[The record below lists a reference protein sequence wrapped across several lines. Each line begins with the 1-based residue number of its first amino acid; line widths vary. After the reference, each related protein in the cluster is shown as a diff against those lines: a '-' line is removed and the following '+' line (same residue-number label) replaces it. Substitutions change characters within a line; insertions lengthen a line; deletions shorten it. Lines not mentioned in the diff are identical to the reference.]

1 MRWESLR
8 LRLRA
13 FFLRRSFETDLD
25 DELYSHIE
33 LQTRKYVE
41 QGLDSQEAYRRA
53 RIDFGT
59 MEEARE
65 SCREVDRWRV
75 LDAASRN
82 GFQGLR
88 SLAKSPAF
96 SLIAVLILS
105 VGIGANVAVFSTID
119 ALLLRPLPV
128 PEPNQLVQILSRD
141 KHGQAG
147 GLFSPVLEPLSHN
160 RSFSGACGIATHYD
174 AIEIDG
180 TLRKLGSAALSGD
193 CFKTLGI
200 PMARGRALGPA
211 DDHLGAEHV
220 AVITDALW
228 HSQFAGRDDVLGR
241 SIRMGAT
248 NYTIVGV
255 TAAPF
260 TGLLLGFPEPIM
272 IPLLQQFDLLPN
284 GSPRTS
290 YYVNVLARRA
300 PGVSQSQAAASVLV
314 QRRTLL
320 EQSVP
325 QHYSSAGRSQYLSLG
340 LTVSSAGSGLD
351 YFLRDRFSEPL
362 YAVFGLCGAML
373 LMACLN
379 LSSLLLARS
388 FRRRQEVGIRL
399 ALGATL
405 SHVVSI
411 LFLENVFLVIAG
423 TIAGILG
430 GLAAA
435 RVILARAGAMFGNFY
450 LDVGIDFRVIVFVL
464 ATVGAVVSVF
474 LLASIWQARRLAG
487 NDTLKQSG
495 RGLVSPNTA
504 AQKILLSVQI
514 ALTLVLIAGSALFKA
529 SLTNTYKIDFG
540 VKPQQVW
547 TALLTPQPG
556 GYRNPV
562 YWRHTAAP
570 YYRGLLDRME
580 NLPGVVCASLSDNIP
595 FFNNG
600 YQADI
605 SVVEGGE
612 LERVTQARIA
622 GVADGYFNTL
632 GARLRAGEDFR
643 RAPLAA
649 SPVNGEPSVIV
660 SQSLASQLSP
670 KRSALGLHVRI
681 GTQPD
686 LQRLRIVGIS
696 SDMDTSLA
704 DLNDTKPF
712 LAFVNFWE
720 HADLQGY
727 PALLIKTRS
736 ADLDAAAIRRIVAS
750 QNYEFVERLSPLT
763 NEIDNALVENR
774 FLAYLSTAFG
784 CLALLMA
791 AVGLFG
797 LLSYQVAS
805 RTAEIG
811 IRMALGAR
819 QQQIRTLILG
829 QVVKLLLA
837 GVLAGIV
844 LSVGVQK
851 VLGSLL
857 YGITLGNPGVLLLSI
872 LVLLCAA
879 FIAAA
884 IPLWRAMHINP
895 IEALRSE

>member
-1 MRWESLR
+1 L
-8 LRLRA
+8 A
-13 FFLRRSFETDLD
+13 Q
-25 DELYSHIE
+25 ELSSHIE
-33 LQTRKYVE
+33 LQTRKYIA

-53 RIDFGT
+53 RIDFGG

-65 SCREVDRWRV
+65 SCREVDRWRFF
-75 LDAASRN
+75 DAASRN
-82 GFQGLR
+82 GRQSFR

-96 SLIAVLILS
+96 ALIAVLILS
-105 VGIGANVAVFSTID
+105 VGIGANVAVFSAID

-128 PEPNQLVQILSRD
+128 PEPNELVQIVSRD
-141 KHGQAG
+141 KHGKAG
-147 GLFSPVLEPLSHN
+147 GLFSPVLEPLSQN
-160 RSFSGACGIATHYD
+160 RSFSGVCGIATHYD
-174 AIEIDG
+174 AVEIDG

-193 CFKTLGI
+193 CFRTLGI
-200 PMARGRALGPA
+200 AMERGRALDTG
-211 DDHLGAEHV
+211 DDHLGAGHV

-228 HSQFAGRDDVLGR
+228 HTQFAGRDDVLGQ
-241 SIRMGAT
+241 SIRMGTT
-248 NYTIVGV
+248 NYTVVGV

-260 TGLLLGFPEPIM
+260 SGLLLGFPEPIM
-272 IPLLQQFDLLPN
+272 VPLLQQFDLLPN

-300 PGVSQSQAAASVLV
+300 PGVSQSQAAASILV
-314 QRRTLL
+314 QRRILL

-325 QHYSSAGRSQYLSLG
+325 QHYSPAGKGQYLSLG
-340 LTVSSAGSGLD
+340 LTLSSAASGLD

-411 LFLENVFLVIAG
+411 LFLENLFLIVSG
-423 TIAGILG
+423 TVVGILG

-464 ATVGAVVSVF
+464 ATVGAVVTVF
-474 LLASIWQARRLAG
+474 LLGSIWQARRLAG
-487 NDTLKQSG
+487 SDTLKQSG
-495 RGLVSPNTA
+495 RGLVAPNTG
-504 AQKILLSVQI
+504 AQKILLGVQI
-514 ALTLVLIAGSALFKA
+514 ALTLVLIAGSALFNA
-529 SLTNTYKIDFG
+529 SLTNSYSIDFG

-547 TALLTPQPG
+547 TALLNPQPG

-562 YWRHTAAP
+562 YWQRTAAT
-570 YYRGLLDRME
+570 YYRGLLERIE
-580 NLPGVVCASLSDNIP
+580 TLPGVTSATFSDNIP

-600 YQADI
+600 YPADI
-605 SVVEGGE
+605 SLVEGGE
-612 LERVTQARIA
+612 SERASQARIS
-622 GVADGYFNTL
+622 GVADGYFSTL
-632 GARLRAGEDFR
+632 GARLIEGEDFR
-643 RAPLAA
+643 RALPAA
-649 SPVNGEPSVIV
+649 SLANGEPGVII
-660 SQSLASQLSP
+660 SQSLATQLSP
-670 KRSALGLHVRI
+670 KRSPLGLHIRI

-696 SDMDTSLA
+696 SDMDTSLV
-704 DLNDTKPF
+704 DLNETKPF
-712 LAFVNFWE
+712 LAFLNFWE

-727 PALLIKTRS
+727 PTLVIKTRGPN
-736 ADLDAAAIRRIVAS
+736 LDAAAIRRIVAR
-750 QNYEFVERLSPLT
+750 QGYEFVERLSPLT

-797 LLSYQVAS
+797 LLSYQVAN

-819 QQQIRTLILG
+819 QQRIRWLILG
-829 QVVKLLLA
+829 QVVKVLLA
-837 GVLAGIV
+837 GVVAGV
-844 LSVGVQK
+844 ALSFGVEK

-857 YGITLGNPGVLLLSI
+857 YGVTLGNPGVLALSI
-872 LVLLCAA
+872 VVLLGAA
-879 FIAAA
+879 FAAA
-884 IPLWRAMHINP
+884 TIPLWRATHINP

>member
-1 MRWESLR
+1 MRWQSLR
-8 LRLRA
+8 LRVRTLFRQ
-13 FFLRRSFETDLD
+13 RPFEADLA
-25 DELYSHIE
+25 DELSSHIE
-33 LQTRKYVE
+33 LQTRKYIDE
-41 QGLDSQEAYRRA
+41 GLDSQQAYRRA
-53 RIDFGT
+53 RIDFGAI
-59 MEEARE
+59 EEARE
-65 SCREVDRWRV
+65 SCREVDRWRL
-75 LDAASRN
+75 LDVASRN
-82 GFQGLR
+82 GGQSFR

-96 SLIAVLILS
+96 ALTAVLILS
-105 VGIGANVAVFSTID
+105 VGIGANLAVFSTID
-119 ALLLRPLPV
+119 ALLLRPLPL
-128 PEPNQLVQILSRD
+128 PEANQLVEIVSRD

-147 GLFSPVLEPLSHN
+147 GLFSPALEPLSQN
-160 RSFSGACGIATHYD
+160 KSFSGVCGVSTHYD
-174 AIEIDG
+174 AIEIGG
-180 TLRKLGSAALSGD
+180 TLRKLGTAAFSGD
-193 CFKTLGI
+193 CFQTLGI
-200 PMARGRALGPA
+200 PIARGRALNPA

-228 HSQFAGRDDVLGR
+228 HSQFGGRDDVLGQ
-241 SIRMGAT
+241 SVRMGST
-248 NYTIVGV
+248 DYTIVGV

-260 TGLLLGFPEPIM
+260 SGLLLGFPEPII

-290 YYVNVLARRA
+290 YYVSVLARRA
-300 PGVSQSQAAASVLV
+300 PGVPESEAAASILV

-325 QHYSSAGRSQYLSLG
+325 QHYSPAGKTQYLSLG
-340 LTVSSAGSGLD
+340 LTVSSGASGLD
-351 YFLRDRFSEPL
+351 YFLRDRFSRPL

-405 SHVVSI
+405 SHVVCI
-411 LFLENVFLVIAG
+411 LFIESFFLVIAG
-423 TIAGILG
+423 TVIGIVG
-430 GLAAA
+430 GLAGA

-450 LDVGIDFRVIVFVL
+450 LDVGVDLRVLMFVL

-474 LLASIWQARRLAG
+474 VLASLWQARRLAG

-495 RGLVSPNTA
+495 RGLVAPNTA

-514 ALTLVLIAGSALFKA
+514 ALTLALIAGSALFNA
-529 SLTNTYKIDFG
+529 SLRNTYSIDFG
-540 VKPQQVW
+540 VKPQHVW

-556 GYRNPV
+556 GYRNPM
-562 YWRHTAAP
+562 YWQRSAVP
-570 YYRGLLDRME
+570 YYRGLLDKIE
-580 NLPGVVCASLSDNIP
+580 ALPGVASASLSDNIP

-600 YQADI
+600 YRADI
-605 SVVEGGE
+605 SVVNGGE
-612 LERVTQARIA
+612 LERATQARIT
-622 GVADGYFNTL
+622 GVADGYFTTL
-632 GARLRAGEDFR
+632 GARLIAGEDFH
-643 RAPLAA
+643 RASLATD
-649 SPVNGEPSVIV
+649 EPGVIV
-660 SQSLASQLSP
+660 TQSLARQISP
-670 KRSALGLHVRI
+670 KRSALGLHIRI

-696 SDMDTSLA
+696 NDMDTSLA

-712 LAFVNFWE
+712 LAFLNFWQ
-720 HADLQGY
+720 HPDLQGY

-736 ADLDAAAIRRIVAS
+736 SDLAAAAIRRIVER
-750 QNYEFVERLSPLT
+750 QGYEFVERLSPLT
-763 NEIDNALVENR
+763 TEIDNAVVENR
-774 FLAYLSTAFG
+774 LLAYLSAAFG

-819 QQQIRTLILG
+819 QQQIRRLIFG
-829 QVVKLLLA
+829 QTVKLLLA
-837 GVLAGIV
+837 GVLAGAA
-844 LSVGVQK
+844 LSFALQK
-851 VLGSLL
+851 VLGNLL
-857 YGITLGNPGVLLLSI
+857 YGITLGNPGVLFLSI

-879 FIAAA
+879 LIAAT
-884 IPLWRAMHINP
+884 IPLRRATHINP